1 MGVSPYYSIR
11 RDNMQEK
18 IPTLQTIPS
27 LAKASE
33 ALASQI
39 EAELDLPDPPI
50 GAIASLLPIPSGD
63 IYHVK
68 K

>member
-1 MGVSPYYSIR
+1 
-11 RDNMQEK
+11 MQEK

>member
-1 MGVSPYYSIR
+1 VGVSPYYSIR

-39 EAELDLPDPPI
+39 EAEL
-50 GAIASLLPIPSGD
+50 LPIPSGD